1 MKLLRRLGLFVS
13 GMVFRSMLL
22 LTITAIAVVA
32 ISGNPKKIKEAL
44 VATKAYE
51 RFVPSIIEANSTQ
64 VQSSESIPLADESIQ
79 VIINDAFPPAD
90 LQKNAEHVIT
100 SLYNWLHQ
108 KTPTPA
114 FSVDLTENKAVL
126 AQDLGHYAVERLAR
140 QPVCTVLPAQIN
152 PFTSDCMPAGF
163 DPKSQEKLLVEQI
176 STSPGLL
183 PQTVFT
189 ADDLPKVRSGK
200 VITERY
206 DYAPKLYSLLIW
218 SPWIFG
224 FLMLTSGAVL
234 VLLNKSRRLGL
245 YRVGLEV
252 LSNGILFMAS
262 PIIFG
267 YLVPA
272 VTKKIDL
279 PDTSGAGTQI
289 VLNDV
294 IRYYTGFYDNFFI
307 NAGIYM
313 ALAGL
318 LAMVTSR
325 AIQASNGYSDT
336 KDKAGLV
343 SSNAPRI
350 HRQGKLITTAEH
362 IPLQSSESNVVATTE
377 KRTTNR
383 NYRTIPKKEL

>member
-1 MKLLRRLGLFVS
+1 
-13 GMVFRSMLL
+13 MLL

-44 VATKAYE
+44 LVTKAYE

-64 VQSSESIPLADESIQ
+64 VQSSESIPLTDDSIQ
-79 VIINDAFPPAD
+79 SIINEAFPPAD
-90 LQKNAEHVIT
+90 LQKNTEHVIT

-126 AQDLGHYAVERLAR
+126 AQNLGQYAVERLAD

-163 DPKSQEKLLVEQI
+163 DPQSQEQLLVEQI
-176 STSPGLL
+176 SSSPGLL
-183 PQTVFT
+183 PKTVFT

-206 DYAPKLYSLLIW
+206 NYAPRLYSLLLW

-224 FLMLTSGAVL
+224 YIMLASGTVL
-234 VLLNKSRRLGL
+234 VLLNRSRRLGL

-272 VTKKIDL
+272 ITKSIDL

-325 AIQASNGYSDT
+325 ALQASNGYSDAE
-336 KDKAGLV
+336 DKSGLV
-343 SSNAPRI
+343 SSNTPRV
-350 HRQGKLITTAEH
+350 HRQGKVIVTADH
-362 IPLQSSESNVVATTE
+362 IPLQSSESNVVATTG
-377 KRTTNR
+377 KRTTDR
-383 NYRTIPKKEL
+383 NYRTIPKKEM